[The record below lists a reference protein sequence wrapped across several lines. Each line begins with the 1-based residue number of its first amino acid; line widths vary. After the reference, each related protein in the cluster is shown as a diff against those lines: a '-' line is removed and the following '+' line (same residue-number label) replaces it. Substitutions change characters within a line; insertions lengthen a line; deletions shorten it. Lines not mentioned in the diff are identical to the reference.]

1 MKFYGSLKAELDKA
15 KEDLKEV
22 EENIKKIIG
31 RDPNEG
37 PPNRYLLFYSKIIF
51 KENGERFRI

>member
-1 MKFYGSLKAELDKA
+1 MSSSIANVYGSLQAELEKA
-15 KEDLKEV
+15 KEDLKGV

-37 PPNRYLLFYSKIIF
+37 PPNR
-51 KENGERFRI
+51 